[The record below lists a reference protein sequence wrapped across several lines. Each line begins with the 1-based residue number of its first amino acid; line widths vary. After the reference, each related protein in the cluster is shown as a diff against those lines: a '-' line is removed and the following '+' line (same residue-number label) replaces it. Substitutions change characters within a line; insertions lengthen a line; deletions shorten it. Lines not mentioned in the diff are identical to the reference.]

1 MCVRCTTPAAGIT
14 RSALCQCCSQ
24 RVLEGEKAMR
34 SEAAHRLRE
43 VEAQLAARRGA
54 GGGRLTPPDGSPSE
68 EKLAAR
74 QGKLR
79 QVLEHH
85 SKQIQDLQGQ
95 LLKCR
100 EEEERR
106 GGA

>member
-68 EKLAAR
+68 EKLLAPTTIRPCQAPVAR
-74 QGKLR
+74 KPRLSA
-79 QVLEHH
+79 LTNP
-85 SKQIQDLQGQ
+85 L
-95 LLKCR
+95 
-100 EEEERR
+100 
-106 GGA
+106 